1 MSGRQNDKW
10 YELTPEQVANRFGSD
25 PVQGLD
31 SAEAEKRS
39 RILAERLREEQK
51 GKKKEDKLRTVG
63 GSPLDG
69 FNALF
74 EVFGDAPRV

>member
-1 MSGRQNDKW
+1 MSGRQSDKW

-51 GKKKEDKLRTVG
+51 GKKKRG
-63 GSPLDG
+63 
-69 FNALF
+69 
-74 EVFGDAPRV
+74 

>member
-51 GKKKEDKLRTVG
+51 GKKKEDKLRTVAD
-63 GSPLDG
+63 LTAVLLI
-69 FNALF
+69 FT
-74 EVFGDAPRV
+74 APSSCLWR